1 LEKQSS
7 FRRINYDQVCVHYG
21 SWFNNLPFH
30 ILIFNIWENETK
42 SFTERMKKLGT
53 VILFDSSEPQND
65 KFLSL
70 VLRKNGTRNKQKRE
84 QKLQELQGNVIP
96 I

>member
-1 LEKQSS
+1 
-7 FRRINYDQVCVHYG
+7 
-21 SWFNNLPFH
+21 
-30 ILIFNIWENETK
+30 
-42 SFTERMKKLGT
+42 MKKLGT

>member
-7 FRRINYDQVCVHYG
+7 FRRINYDQVCVHYE

-70 VLRKNGTRNKQKRE
+70 VLRKNGTTNKQKRE